1 VRKSRCEYL
10 YLRKESATRKLF
22 LMVAIAVAMVLGCG
36 AGAAELPN
44 SRPNT
49 NHFGRNATDKV
60 SKTLVI
66 RVKAKDKPVMT
77 EVK

>member
-22 LMVAIAVAMVLGCG
+22 LMVLGCG